1 MDWDQIAIV
10 AQIASGFAT
19 LAVAIFLASQ
29 LRLQHQDAQRE
40 LTFASENRQ
49 ENLLLATVADASLA
63 EAMVRGNEDF
73 VGLTPSDK
81 LRVDVI
87 YQQMFLMSGSLWRL
101 GRDGASTDRVKLQ
114 FGLLFDRRGMRQ
126 YYELRG
132 RTFLYDDALRAIGD
146 SVFQTIAGREVDLSL
161 SEL

>member
-73 VGLTPSDK
+73 VGLSPSDK
-81 LRVDVI
+81 FRVDVI

-101 GRDGASTDRVKLQ
+101 GREGEESAQ
-114 FGLLFDRRGMRQ
+114 RRAPNP
-126 YYELRG
+126 E
-132 RTFLYDDALRAIGD
+132 
-146 SVFQTIAGREVDLSL
+146 
-161 SEL
+161 